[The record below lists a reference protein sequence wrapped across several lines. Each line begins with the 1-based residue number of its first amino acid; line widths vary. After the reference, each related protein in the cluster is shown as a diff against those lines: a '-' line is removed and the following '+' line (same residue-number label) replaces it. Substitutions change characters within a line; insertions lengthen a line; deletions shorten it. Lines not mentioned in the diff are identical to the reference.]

1 MKNRSRRD
9 DNLRRQ
15 IAYLAARLVAEEGV
29 TDFAF
34 AKQKAARQAGLT
46 EARLLPDNREV
57 EAALRDYQELF
68 QSETQPDEL
77 RALRESALALMRQLE
92 DFRPALV
99 GPVLGGT
106 ANQFSEITL
115 QVFADDAKELALF
128 LVNHRWHHEDDA
140 RLPRVAHSA
149 PTPLARIRLWC
160 GETPALLQVF
170 RPEDERRLAKAT
182 ADDEAA
188 VRARIPDLEAMLAA

>member
-1 MKNRSRRD
+1 MRNRSRRD
-9 DNLRRQ
+9 DNLRQQ

-29 TDFAF
+29 TDFGF

-46 EARLLPDNREV
+46 EARLLPDNREI

-77 RALRESALALMRQLE
+77 RALREAALVLMRQLE

-128 LVNHRWHHEDDA
+128 LVNHRWRHEDDA
-140 RLPRVAHSA
+140 RLSRVAHAA

-160 GETPALLQVF
+160 GETPALLQVY
-170 RPEDERRLAKAT
+170 RPEDERRLARTT
-182 ADDEAA
+182 AGDEPLA
-188 VRARIPDLEAMLAA
+188 RARIGDLEAILAA